1 MWSLLL
7 LIINDSNKFE
17 IEIKIIIKIHL
28 KILGNEFI
36 AIKLRIGHSLWLLS
50 KVMLNIVFHFY
61 FLSSLLLLIT
71 TPANHH
77 CHLCPKTSAKAW
89 RPFQGSSQQPVLCC
103 PHPTSFLTV
112 YRLRPGR
119 STNHLVAY
127 KPRSDF
133 WFLPPDQIAFYKRKR
148 TKTYLNT

>member
-36 AIKLRIGHSLWLLS
+36 AIKLRIGDSLWLLS